1 MIDFGAAY
9 YHEYQPTPRLAE
21 DLDLMAEAGF
31 TVIRVGESVWSTWE
45 PSDGVFDLDWLAP
58 VLDAAHE
65 RGIRV
70 LLGTPTYAI
79 PPWLQRAHPEIAA
92 RRADGTPA
100 PWGARQ
106 EIDFTNPVFR
116 RYAERVVRAIVS
128 RYADHPAVIGYQV
141 DNEPGPVLLYNET
154 VFAGFVA
161 WLRDRY
167 GTVAELNRRWGLTY
181 WSHRLSAWDDLW
193 RPAGNTTPSYDLAWR
208 RYQAE
213 LVTEYISWQAG
224 IVRELKRHDQFVT
237 TCLAY
242 QRAGVDDA
250 ALTAALDVTAGNT
263 YFGVQDE
270 LALPDPSRRNDSPWI
285 GQGTWR
291 LYLDADR
298 MRGSRQEP
306 FLVTETGATSIGGSH
321 YNFPPYDGQL
331 RQVAWALIARGA
343 RMVEYWHWHTLHYGC
358 ETYWGGVLGH
368 SLEPGRV
375 YEEVRRLGSE
385 LRAAAPHLEGLRP
398 DTDVTFLYSRDS
410 QWAMEF
416 QPPLGG
422 FVPDRRSYERIFGA
436 FYKGFF
442 DIGCQAE
449 VVDVAQLARVSSATL
464 VVPAL
469 YVADDSTLNL
479 LDDYARAGGH
489 LVVTFRT
496 GYADEEACARVSAG
510 LGLAGVRCLEYS
522 NLRSPARV
530 TGFGEDAHAT
540 EWADGLIPDDA
551 EPLAWYEHPHF
562 SRWPAVTTRPHGT
575 GRVTYVGT
583 LPDDALA
590 KALARHVAQPSAQRA
605 GWTTQPFPRECDTNE
620 KRVRV
625 VQHQPGNGSVT
636 VTSAR
641 NAAGS
646 RLWFVHNWSWDPVEL
661 TAPSDLADV
670 ATDEPL
676 RRGQSF
682 ELSSWDVRVFTGRAP
697 ATPSD
702 GPSIA
707 AEPQ

>member
-9 YHEYQPTPRLAE
+9 YHEYQPADRLAE

-58 VLDAAHE
+58 VLDGAHE

-92 RRADGTPA
+92 RRADGTPV
-100 PWGARQ
+100 PWGGRQ

-161 WLRDRY
+161 WLRQRY
-167 GTVAELNRRWGLTY
+167 GTVDELNRRWGLTY
-181 WSHRLSAWDDLW
+181 WSHRLSGWEELW
-193 RPAGNTTPSYDLAWR
+193 RPLGNTTPSYDLAWR

-213 LVTEYISWQAG
+213 LVTEYIGWQAR
-224 IVRELKRHDQFVT
+224 IVRELKRPDQFVT

-250 ALTAALDVTAGNT
+250 ALTAVLDVTAGNT

-298 MRGSRQEP
+298 MRGSRQEL

-422 FVPDRRSYERIFGA
+422 SRSYERIFGA

-449 VVDVAQLARVSSATL
+449 VVDVKRLPQLSARVL

-469 YVADDSTLNL
+469 YIADDATLDL
-479 LDDYARAGGH
+479 LDGYARAGGH

-510 LGLAGVRCLEYS
+510 LALAGVRCLEFS
-522 NLRSPARV
+522 NLRSPLPV
-530 TGFGEDAHAT
+530 TGFGEGAHAT
-540 EWADGLIPDDA
+540 EWADGLIADDA

-562 SRWPAVTTRPHGT
+562 GRWPAVTTRPHGN

-590 KALARHVAQPSAQRA
+590 MALARHVAQPSAWA
-605 GWTTQPFPRECDTNE
+605 DMPA
-620 KRVRV
+620 
-625 VQHQPGNGSVT
+625 SVT

-661 TAPSDLADV
+661 TAPGELADV
-670 ATDEPL
+670 ATSEPV
-676 RRGQSF
+676 RHGQPF
-682 ELSSWDVRVFTGRAP
+682 ELASWDVRVFTERAA

-707 AEPQ
+707 P